1 MLLIQPLLLYD
12 STTTTTSNTSS
23 NSSGSLP
30 TVLLQSEIVRTLIES
45 TVSTI
50 ENHTLQRFI
59 TALCTC
65 YQHTIY
71 YILTPILQYNSNTNS
86 TTTASAG
93 VKTSE
98 PDFLDFHSSPI
109 TSTSAEDNT
118 IETKAHID
126 SILQGN
132 QEKHHNWSIF
142 YDNLYGISYI
152 KHLCLPLSIKKDS
165 KFETKVKNTQQL
177 VEILIQLLENSVFTI
192 KTFKK

>member
-12 STTTTTSNTSS
+12 SSSTTNTSS
-23 NSSGSLP
+23 NSSSSLP
-30 TVLLQSEIVRTLIES
+30 IVLLQSEIVRTLIES

-71 YILTPILQYNSNTNS
+71 YILTPILQYNSNNS

-98 PDFLDFHSSPI
+98 PDFLDFNASHTI
-109 TSTSAEDNT
+109 STSAEDNNT
-118 IETKAHID
+118 ETKAHID
-126 SILQGN
+126 LILQGN
-132 QEKHHNWSIF
+132 QEKKHNWNIVH
-142 YDNLYGISYI
+142 DHLYGISYI
-152 KHLCLPLSIKKDS
+152 KHLCLPLSIQKDS
-165 KFETKVKNTQQL
+165 KSETKVKNTQKL

>member
-12 STTTTTSNTSS
+12 SSSTTNTSS
-23 NSSGSLP
+23 NSSSSLP
-30 TVLLQSEIVRTLIES
+30 IVLLQSEIVRTLIES

-71 YILTPILQYNSNTNS
+71 YILTPILEYNTNNS
-86 TTTASAG
+86 TTTASAE
-93 VKTSE
+93 VMTSE
-98 PDFLDFHSSPI
+98 PDFLNFNSSPNI
-109 TSTSAEDNT
+109 STSAEDNT
-118 IETKAHID
+118 TQTKAHID

-132 QEKHHNWSIF
+132 QEKHHNWNIVH
-142 YDNLYGISYI
+142 DHLYGISYI
-152 KHLCLPLSIKKDS
+152 KHLCILLSIQKDS
-165 KFETKVKNTQQL
+165 KTETKVKNCQKL
-177 VEILIQLLENSVFTI
+177 VEILIRLIEHSVFTI